1 MRSRFTIWAVSC
13 WLLAIGLTG
22 CGVSKRAQNTD
33 RSADRTQIPT
43 WHTCL
48 IQGAKATVQMGS
60 DKVNATVTMQTV
72 RDSMIIIHVMPML
85 GIEMARL
92 EATPE
97 ELIAIDKVH
106 NVYATATYKE
116 LNKKLTPKI
125 TWKQLQQLASAELP
139 TGDEKAHLQYVFDDK
154 TIDLTIYYTPR
165 KTDVPVKMNGLRL
178 NKYTKIDISKWL

>member
-1 MRSRFTIWAVSC
+1 MRSKFYIWVVCC
-13 WLLAIGLTG
+13 WLLAIGFAG
-22 CGVSKRAQNTD
+22 CGVKKGVQSTE
-33 RSADRTQIPT
+33 RTEDKTPEPT

-48 IQGAKATVQMGS
+48 IQGAKATVTTS
-60 DKVNATVTMQTV
+60 SEKINATVTMQTV

-97 ELIAIDKVH
+97 QMTAIDKVH

-116 LNKKLTPKI
+116 LNKQLTPKI
-125 TWKQLQQLASAELP
+125 TWKQLQQLSSAELP
-139 TGDEKAHLQYVFDDK
+139 TGSDKAHLQYTIGDE
-154 TIDLTIYYTPR
+154 TIDIVLHYTPR

>member
-1 MRSRFTIWAVSC
+1 
-13 WLLAIGLTG
+13 
-22 CGVSKRAQNTD
+22 
-33 RSADRTQIPT
+33 
-43 WHTCL
+43 
-48 IQGAKATVQMGS
+48 
-60 DKVNATVTMQTV
+60 
-72 RDSMIIIHVMPML
+72 
-85 GIEMARL
+85 MARL

-97 ELIAIDKVH
+97 ELTAIDKVH